1 MYIYLSK
8 KIKDLVEYRKVGQ
21 RGIELE
27 RMEGRHVVLEI
38 LVVVA
43 ALQNARRIVALPATE
58 ADIFASLWFRLEP

>member
-1 MYIYLSK
+1 M
-8 KIKDLVEYRKVGQ
+8 GQ

>member
-1 MYIYLSK
+1 M
-8 KIKDLVEYRKVGQ
+8 GQ

-38 LVVVA
+38 LGGVVVA